1 MKAKRGKRKAVPAIV
16 PRFLK
21 GAVTVGVI
29 PMLAGG
35 CEKPRR
41 VQPPVVA
48 YFAPPE
54 DAMRP
59 PPPVVAAYQVQPVV
73 AAFALDAALVQP
85 PVDAATVQPPVD
97 AAAGKRPVDAVVA
110 KRPVDAAVVKRPPPP
125 VVAAMIRPDLDPV
138 GPAVVAAY
146 VPRDQ
151 PKLGNGAGSA
161 TPKKPKKQ

>member
-21 GAVTVGVI
+21 GAVTMGVI

-41 VQPPVVA
+41 VQPVVA

-73 AAFALDAALVQP
+73 AAYAADAAVSKP
-85 PVDAATVQPPVD
+85 PAD
-97 AAAGKRPVDAVVA
+97 AAAVKPI
-110 KRPVDAAVVKRPPPP
+110 DAAVLRPPPPP
-125 VVAAMIRPDLDPV
+125 VVAAMVPRDIPP
-138 GPAVVAAY
+138 PVVAAY
-146 VPRDQ
+146 VPRD
-151 PKLGNGAGSA
+151 ADSA
-161 TPKKPKKQ
+161 PPKKPKKK

>member
-21 GAVTVGVI
+21 GAVTMGVI

-35 CEKPRR
+35 CDKPRH

-73 AAFALDAALVQP
+73 AAYAADAAIARP
-85 PVDAATVQPPVD
+85 PAD
-97 AAAGKRPVDAVVA
+97 AAAAKPVDAVVFQ
-110 KRPVDAAVVKRPPPP
+110 PPPPP
-125 VVAAMIRPDLDPV
+125 VVAAMMPPDI

-151 PKLGNGAGSA
+151 SKFGSGAGSA
-161 TPKKPKKQ
+161 TPKKPKKK